1 MTENTRKSNP
11 PEMLNAPAF
20 PLTRP
25 QLFQRLRTTLAE
37 VFGFEPRFD
46 RLAQVLGEKTN
57 KVHYWF
63 KVHPNTQVIAFLSL
77 LERLPD
83 RKRLDLLNLCCR
95 ELPSLDSSRLA
106 HDPLAI
112 SNLENLLRRTTGV
125 TLIRGGSEFQ
135 RTFLIAAMGHS
146 FPRIGGPRATVDGL
160 DLHEPKKWVPLERL
174 VYFREPLHPARAK
187 ELITQMWPKIRS
199 SNAPS
204 SC

>member
-20 PLTRP
+20 PLIGP
-25 QLFQRLRTTLAE
+25 QLFQRLRTTLAD

-106 HDPLAI
+106 HVPLAV

-125 TLIRGGSEFQ
+125 TLIRGGPEFQ

-146 FPRIGGPRATVDGL
+146 FPRIGDRARPSMVSICTNPRNGCRWNSSYISGNRCIPP
-160 DLHEPKKWVPLERL
+160 EPK
-174 VYFREPLHPARAK
+174 
-187 ELITQMWPKIRS
+187 
-199 SNAPS
+199 N
-204 SC
+204 